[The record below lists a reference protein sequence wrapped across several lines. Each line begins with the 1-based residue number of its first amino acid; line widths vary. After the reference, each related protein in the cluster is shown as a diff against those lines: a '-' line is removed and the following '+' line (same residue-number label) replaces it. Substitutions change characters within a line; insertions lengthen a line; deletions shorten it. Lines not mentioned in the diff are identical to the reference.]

1 MINKS
6 EPPKCPSCG
15 KGLWTVGVRKMSLL
29 MFDREKNGYITD
41 DSQLEVFCPECD
53 ADVYDVL
60 PEAVRG
66 RWASPQT

>member
-1 MINKS
+1 
-6 EPPKCPSCG
+6 
-15 KGLWTVGVRKMSLL
+15 MSLL